1 LSPICIT
8 TLVNELSGN
17 AHTASAKSVKTRGG
31 KSDRY
36 DVLSGPEKGASVVS
50 KVPGDTEFELLGD
63 NGEFIKI
70 KLMGGKEGYIL
81 KDNVKM

>member
-1 LSPICIT
+1 
-8 TLVNELSGN
+8 VNELAGN
-17 AHTASAKSVKTRGG
+17 AHSASAKAVKTRGG

-36 DVLSGPEKGASVVS
+36 DVLSGPDKGASVVS
-50 KVPGDTEFELLGD
+50 KVPGDTEFEMLGD
-63 NGEFIKI
+63 NGDFVKI

>member
-1 LSPICIT
+1 
-8 TLVNELSGN
+8 
-17 AHTASAKSVKTRGG
+17 VKTRGG

-36 DVLSGPEKGASVVS
+36 DVLSGPDKGASVVS
-50 KVPGDTEFELLGD
+50 KVPGDTEFEMLGD
-63 NGEFIKI
+63 NGDFVKI